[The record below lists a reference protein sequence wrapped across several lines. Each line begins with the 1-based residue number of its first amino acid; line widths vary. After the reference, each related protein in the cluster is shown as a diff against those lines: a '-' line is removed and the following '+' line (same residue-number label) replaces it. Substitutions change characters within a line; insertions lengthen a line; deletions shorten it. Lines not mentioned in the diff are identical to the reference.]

1 MPWGWWGRRS
11 SRLCSTGCC
20 WCCSCCWRGGRR
32 WRWCAASAGG
42 CSRSGGRPAAGSPLP
57 ARVCWTPGK
66 RVGLVRRRRAGVGRS
81 DRTEPNRTEPNRTG
95 PPDQGWVCGRRR
107 LRLRGAPLAALN
119 RPRSGSGLQ
128 ATIPTAPPGVAA
140 DTKPGQ
146 LGAHVQ
152 PPDGGE
158 TLLFSQAAPERPRD
172 ILPASDDGT
181 NPDHVEQSYQRP
193 RGGSPWPAVEQR
205 DIQTT
210 VSDTWAW
217 VLRNLLAGRAVGV
230 AQPVHAISVAHRV
243 LSGLPATLLWCRCC
257 WATRGCRRR
266 SRTPTCRPTS

>member
-11 SRLCSTGCC
+11 SPLCSTGCC
-20 WCCSCCWRGGRR
+20 

-66 RVGLVRRRRAGVGRS
+66 RVGLERRRRAGVGRS
-81 DRTEPNRTEPNRTG
+81 DRTEPNWTG

-128 ATIPTAPPGVAA
+128 ATIPTAPPGGAA

-158 TLLFSQAAPERPRD
+158 ALLFRQAAPERPRD
-172 ILPASDDGT
+172 ILPASDNGT
-181 NPDHVEQSYQRP
+181 HAYPVSSALFMAP
-193 RGGSPWPAVEQR
+193 GPAA
-205 DIQTT
+205 TM
-210 VSDTWAW
+210 
-217 VLRNLLAGRAVGV
+217 LR
-230 AQPVHAISVAHRV
+230 
-243 LSGLPATLLWCRCC
+243 
-257 WATRGCRRR
+257 
-266 SRTPTCRPTS
+266 